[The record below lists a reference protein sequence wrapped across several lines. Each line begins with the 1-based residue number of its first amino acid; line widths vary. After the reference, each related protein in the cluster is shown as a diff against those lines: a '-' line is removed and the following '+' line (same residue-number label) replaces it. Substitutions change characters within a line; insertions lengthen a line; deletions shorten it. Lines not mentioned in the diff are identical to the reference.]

1 MVFSEIYKFGVN
13 GMSERRSQ
21 HLINRVQLV
30 TATVDDKI
38 CLQKSTVTAQVGYRV
53 AKRICDLV
61 MSACGLLV
69 ISPIMLIVAIAIKV
83 EDPAGPVFFSQM
95 RVGTDGRLF
104 RMYKFR
110 SMATN
115 AEARLEALIA
125 KNEVEGAMFKMK
137 DDPRVTRVGRIIRKI
152 SVDELPQLWNVL
164 NGSMSL
170 VGPRPCLPREYDQY
184 TDYDKQ
190 RLLVKPGCTGL
201 WQVSGRN
208 HVGFVDMVKLDIY
221 YIQHRSLWMDLKI
234 MFRTVGVMIFPNAAY

>member
-1 MVFSEIYKFGVN
+1 
-13 GMSERRSQ
+13 MSERRSQ
-21 HLINRVQLV
+21 HLVNRVHMV
-30 TATVDDKI
+30 TETVDDQI
-38 CLQKSTVTAQVGYRV
+38 CLSKEEISLHKTYRTF
-53 AKRICDLV
+53 KRLGDIIL
-61 MSACGLLV
+61 SAAGLLV
-69 ISPIMLIVAIAIKV
+69 VSPIFLVVAIAIKV
-83 EDPAGPVFFSQM
+83 EDPSGPVFFSQM
-95 RVGTDGRLF
+95 RVGTDGKFF

-110 SMATN
+110 SMATD
-115 AEARLEALIA
+115 AEARLNALIA

-137 DDPRVTRVGRIIRKI
+137 DDPRVTKVGKIIRKI

-170 VGPRPCLPREYDQY
+170 VGPRPCLPREYEQY

-221 YIQHRSLWMDLKI
+221 YIQHRSLLGDLKI
-234 MFRTVGVMIFPNAAY
+234 MFRTLGVMIFPNAAY

>member
-1 MVFSEIYKFGVN
+1 
-13 GMSERRSQ
+13 MSERRSQ
-21 HLINRVQLV
+21 HLVNRVQLV
-30 TATVDDKI
+30 TATVDDQI
-38 CLQKSTVTAQVGYRV
+38 CLSKEAVSVHQGYRV
-53 AKRICDLV
+53 TKRFCDIIL
-61 MSACGLLV
+61 SAAGLLV
-69 ISPIMLIVAIAIKV
+69 ISPLLLVVAIAIKV

-95 RVGTDGRLF
+95 RVGTDGKLF

-110 SMATN
+110 SMATD

-125 KNEVEGAMFKMK
+125 KNEVDGAMFKMK
-137 DDPRVTRVGRIIRKI
+137 DDPRVTRVGKIIRKI

-170 VGPRPCLPREYDQY
+170 VGPRPCLPREYAQY

-221 YIQHRSLWMDLKI
+221 YIQHRSLLGDLKI
-234 MFRTVGVMIFPNAAY
+234 IFRTVGVMIFPNAAY

>member
-1 MVFSEIYKFGVN
+1 MGN
-13 GMSERRSQ
+13 RRSQ
-21 HLINRVQLV
+21 HLLYEVQAATENVDNRIELSSSDVE
-30 TATVDDKI
+30 AR
-38 CLQKSTVTAQVGYRV
+38 RV
-53 AKRICDLV
+53 YLITKRFFDIVL
-61 MSACGLLV
+61 SAAGLLV
-69 ISPIMLIVAIAIKV
+69 ISPILLIVAFAIKV

-95 RVGTDGRLF
+95 RVGTDGKLF

-110 SMATN
+110 SMATD
-115 AEARLEALIA
+115 AEARLDALIA

-137 DDPRVTRVGRIIRKI
+137 DDPRVTKVGKIIRKI

-170 VGPRPCLPREYDQY
+170 VGPRPCLPREYGQY

-221 YIQHRSLWMDLKI
+221 YIQHRSLLGDLKI

>member
-1 MVFSEIYKFGVN
+1 M
-13 GMSERRSQ
+13 
-21 HLINRVQLV
+21 
-30 TATVDDKI
+30 TARVDDQI
-38 CLQKSTVTAQVGYRV
+38 CLSKEAVSVHKGYRL
-53 AKRICDLV
+53 AKRFCDV
-61 MSACGLLV
+61 VASAAGLLV
-69 ISPIMLIVAIAIKV
+69 ISPILLAVAIAIKV
-83 EDPAGPVFFSQM
+83 EDPADPVFFSQM
-95 RVGTDGRLF
+95 RVGTDGKLF

-110 SMATN
+110 SMATD

-125 KNEVEGAMFKMK
+125 KNEVDGAMFKMK
-137 DDPRVTRVGRIIRKI
+137 DDPRVTRVGKIIRKI

-170 VGPRPCLPREYDQY
+170 VGPRPCLPREYAQY

-221 YIQHRSLWMDLKI
+221 YIQHRSLLGDLKI

>member
-1 MVFSEIYKFGVN
+1 
-13 GMSERRSQ
+13 MSERRSQ
-21 HLINRVQLV
+21 HLVDRVQLV
-30 TATVDDKI
+30 TATVDDEI
-38 CLQKSTVTAQVGYRV
+38 CLSKERVALHKGYRV
-53 AKRICDLV
+53 VKRVSDIIL
-61 MSACGLLV
+61 SAAGLLV
-69 ISPIMLIVAIAIKV
+69 ISPVLLIVAIAIKV

-95 RVGTDGRLF
+95 RVGTDGKLF

-110 SMATN
+110 SMATD

-125 KNEVEGAMFKMK
+125 KNEVDGAMFKMK
-137 DDPRVTRVGRIIRKI
+137 DDPRVTRVGRFIRKI

-164 NGSMSL
+164 NGTMSL
-170 VGPRPCLPREYDQY
+170 VGPRPCLPREYEQY
-184 TDYDKQ
+184 TEYDKQ

-221 YIQHRSLWMDLKI
+221 YIQHRTLLGDLKI

>member
-1 MVFSEIYKFGVN
+1 
-13 GMSERRSQ
+13 MSERRSQ

-38 CLQKSTVTAQVGYRV
+38 SLHKDAVTSHMGYRV
-53 AKRICDLV
+53 AKRICDFV

>member
-1 MVFSEIYKFGVN
+1 
-13 GMSERRSQ
+13 MSERRSQ
-21 HLINRVQLV
+21 HLVNRVHLV
-30 TATVDDKI
+30 TETVANEI
-38 CLQKSTVTAQVGYRV
+38 CLSKEEVSSHNGYRL
-53 AKRICDLV
+53 AKRLSDIIL
-61 MSACGLLV
+61 SAAGLLA
-69 ISPIMLIVAIAIKV
+69 ISPILLIVAIAIKV

-95 RVGTDGRLF
+95 RVGTDGKLF

-125 KNEVEGAMFKMK
+125 KNEVDGAMFKMK
-137 DDPRVTRVGRIIRKI
+137 DDPRVTNVGKVIRKL

-170 VGPRPCLPREYDQY
+170 VGPRPCLPREYAQY
-184 TDYDKQ
+184 TEYDKQ

-208 HVGFVDMVKLDIY
+208 HVGFVDMVKLDIF
-221 YIQHRSLWMDLKI
+221 YIQHRSLLEDLKI
-234 MFRTVGVMIFPNAAY
+234 MFRTIGVMIFPNAAY

>member
-1 MVFSEIYKFGVN
+1 
-13 GMSERRSQ
+13 MSERRSQ
-21 HLINRVQLV
+21 HLVNRVQLV
-30 TATVDDKI
+30 TETVDDEI
-38 CLQKSTVTAQVGYRV
+38 CLSKEEVSLHKGYR
-53 AKRICDLV
+53 ALKRLSDIIL
-61 MSACGLLV
+61 SAAGLLV
-69 ISPIMLIVAIAIKV
+69 ISPILLIVAIAIKV

-95 RVGTDGRLF
+95 RVGTGGKLF

-110 SMATN
+110 SMATD

-137 DDPRVTRVGRIIRKI
+137 DDPRVTKVGKIIRKI

-170 VGPRPCLPREYDQY
+170 VSPRPCLPREYEQD

-221 YIQHRSLWMDLKI
+221 YIQHRSLFGDLKI

>member
-1 MVFSEIYKFGVN
+1 
-13 GMSERRSQ
+13 MSERRSQ
-21 HLINRVQLV
+21 HVVDRVQLV
-30 TATVDDKI
+30 TATVDDEI
-38 CLQKSTVTAQVGYRV
+38 CLSKEKVALHKGYRV
-53 AKRICDLV
+53 VKRVSDIIL
-61 MSACGLLV
+61 SAAGLLV
-69 ISPIMLIVAIAIKV
+69 ISPILLIVAIAIKV

-95 RVGTDGRLF
+95 RVGTDGKLF

-110 SMATN
+110 SMATD

-125 KNEVEGAMFKMK
+125 KNEVDGAMFKMK
-137 DDPRVTRVGRIIRKI
+137 DDPRVTRVGRFIRKI

-170 VGPRPCLPREYDQY
+170 VGPRPCLPREYEQY

-221 YIQHRSLWMDLKI
+221 YIQHRSLLGDLKI